1 MSYQDLIP
9 LVLAE
14 VVGDFGFKEF
24 ANKGGITSFF
34 TGTAG
39 YIVVGY
45 FLIRSLQGS
54 TVMMVNSAWDGI
66 STIIENLAAYLFLGE
81 RFEHWYEYFGMILI
95 IVGLLC
101 LKIPAKRKEKFVFP
115 ELFSSNKNK

>member
-9 LVLAE
+9 LVFAE
-14 VVGDFGFKEF
+14 IVGDFGFKEF
-24 ANKGGITSFF
+24 ANKGGITPFF
-34 TGTAG
+34 AGTVG
-39 YIVVGY
+39 YIAVVY

-54 TVMMVNSAWDGI
+54 TIMMVNSAWDGI
-66 STIIENLAAYLFLGE
+66 STVIENIAAFVFLGE
-81 RFEHWYEYFGMILI
+81 RFENWNEYFGMILI

-101 LKIPAKRKEKFVFP
+101 LKIPTKRKEKFVFP